1 MKVRN
6 RILLILSLVF
16 AVVLAACATGTATET
31 PATRTPRAETATPEA
46 TAEVVEPVVEE
57 TPVAEATTEVS
68 NIVETAVAG
77 SDFTILVQAIEAAG
91 LVEALSAPGPFTVFA
106 PTDAAFTALL
116 ETMGMT
122 AEELLGQ
129 PELLAGVL
137 QYHVVAGSANAA
149 DLTNGQTLTTLA
161 GLDLTVTID
170 GATVMINNATVVV
183 ADIATSNGVIHVID
197 AVLMPME
204 MPTVDVPAVVE
215 ETEVAPVVEA
225 TMDAEMTA
233 EATEAAVVEPEA
245 TEAPVVEATEAAVV
259 VEATEAPATT
269 TTVITNVCLVADQ
282 GGIRDGN
289 FNALA
294 YVGMQRAEQEFG
306 LQTQIIESDE
316 PADYE
321 PNMETCIRNGA
332 NVIVSVGFT
341 QTDAAVAIANANPD
355 VFIIGVDQFY
365 GEGQPANIVSLLF
378 REDQAG
384 FLVGVMAALVTE
396 SNIIGGVYGRDVP
409 AVVKFRHGFEEGARY
424 INPEITVLGQYTD
437 RFDAPA
443 LGATI
448 AEQFIGEGADVIFGA
463 GGGTGTGG
471 IQYAAEQG
479 VYVIGVDQDEYLT
492 NFGAGDSPG
501 AEFIISS
508 ALKSVDVGV
517 FDMLAA
523 LSGDTTYTFL
533 GGGTYMLEA
542 ANDGIGFAPRHDSDL
557 SDEVVA
563 RVEEVFGLLKAG
575 ELETNVDPVTG
586 AFIVEPE
593 NMQPETM
600 MTAEPEVAPEV
611 EATEAPAVEPEATEA
626 AVVEPAV
633 EATEVPETSAP
644 ATVITNVC
652 LVADQGGIRD
662 GNFNALAYV
671 GMQRAEQE
679 FGLQT
684 QIIESDEPA
693 DYEPNMETCIRNGA
707 NVIVSVGFT
716 QTDAAVAIANANPDV
731 FIIGVD
737 QFYGEGQPANI
748 VSLLFRED
756 QAGFLVGVMAALVT
770 ESNIIGG
777 VYGRDVPAVVKF
789 RHGFE
794 EGARYINPDITVL
807 GQYTDR
813 FDAPALGATIA
824 EQFIGEGADVI
835 FGAGGG
841 TGTGG
846 IQYAAEQGV
855 YVIGVDQDEYLTNFG
870 AGDSP
875 GAEFIISSALKSV
888 DVGVFDMLA
897 ALSGDTTYTFLGGG
911 TYMLEAANNGIGFA
925 PRHDSDLS
933 DEVVARVQE
942 VFELLKAGELETNV
956 DPVTGAFIVE
966 PENMQPET
974 MMTAEPE
981 ATPEN

>member
-1 MKVRN
+1 MKFRN
-6 RILLILSLVF
+6 RILLAVSLVF
-16 AVVLAACATGTATET
+16 MVVLAACATGTSTET

-46 TAEVVEPVVEE
+46 TAEVVEPIVEE
-57 TPVAEATTEVS
+57 TPIAEATTEVS

-77 SDFTILVQAIEAAG
+77 SDFTVLVQAIEAAG

-116 ETMGMT
+116 EALGMT
-122 AEELLGQ
+122 AEELLANT
-129 PELLAGVL
+129 ELLTSVL
-137 QYHVVAGSANAA
+137 LYHVVAGSANAA

-170 GATVMINNATVVV
+170 GATVMINNATVIV

-197 AVLMPME
+197 TVLLP
-204 MPTVDVPAVVE
+204 
-215 ETEVAPVVEA
+215 TEVTEIA
-225 TMDAEMTA
+225 TSSVEMTE
-233 EATEAAVVEPEA
+233 EAMVEMTEEA
-245 TEAPVVEATEAAVV
+245 
-259 VEATEAPATT
+259 
-269 TTVITNVCLVADQ
+269 
-282 GGIRDGN
+282 
-289 FNALA
+289 
-294 YVGMQRAEQEFG
+294 
-306 LQTQIIESDE
+306 
-316 PADYE
+316 
-321 PNMETCIRNGA
+321 
-332 NVIVSVGFT
+332 IV
-341 QTDAAVAIANANPD
+341 
-355 VFIIGVDQFY
+355 
-365 GEGQPANIVSLLF
+365 
-378 REDQAG
+378 
-384 FLVGVMAALVTE
+384 
-396 SNIIGGVYGRDVP
+396 
-409 AVVKFRHGFEEGARY
+409 
-424 INPEITVLGQYTD
+424 
-437 RFDAPA
+437 
-443 LGATI
+443 
-448 AEQFIGEGADVIFGA
+448 
-463 GGGTGTGG
+463 
-471 IQYAAEQG
+471 
-479 VYVIGVDQDEYLT
+479 
-492 NFGAGDSPG
+492 
-501 AEFIISS
+501 
-508 ALKSVDVGV
+508 
-517 FDMLAA
+517 
-523 LSGDTTYTFL
+523 
-533 GGGTYMLEA
+533 
-542 ANDGIGFAPRHDSDL
+542 
-557 SDEVVA
+557 
-563 RVEEVFGLLKAG
+563 
-575 ELETNVDPVTG
+575 
-586 AFIVEPE
+586 
-593 NMQPETM
+593 
-600 MTAEPEVAPEV
+600 
-611 EATEAPAVEPEATEA
+611 
-626 AVVEPAV
+626 V
-633 EATEVPETSAP
+633 EATEVPVVVAP

-770 ESNIIGG
+770 QSNVIGG

-794 EGARYINPDITVL
+794 EGARYINPEIIVL

-846 IQYAAEQGV
+846 IQYAAERGV

-897 ALSGDTTYTFLGGG
+897 ALAGDMTYTFLGGG
-911 TYMLEAANNGIGFA
+911 TYMLEAANDGIGFA

-933 DEVVARVQE
+933 DEVVARVEE
-942 VFELLKAGELETNV
+942 VFGLLKAGELETNV

>member
-1 MKVRN
+1 MKFRN
-6 RILLILSLVF
+6 RILLAVSLVF
-16 AVVLAACATGTATET
+16 MVVLAACATGTSTET

-46 TAEVVEPVVEE
+46 TAEVVEPIVEE
-57 TPVAEATTEVS
+57 TPIAEATTEVS

-77 SDFTILVQAIEAAG
+77 SDFTVLVQAIEAAG

-116 ETMGMT
+116 EALGMT
-122 AEELLGQ
+122 AEELLANT
-129 PELLAGVL
+129 ELLTSVL
-137 QYHVVAGSANAA
+137 LYHVVAGSANAA

-170 GATVMINNATVVV
+170 GATVMINNATVIV

-197 AVLMPME
+197 TVLLP
-204 MPTVDVPAVVE
+204 
-215 ETEVAPVVEA
+215 TEVTEIA
-225 TMDAEMTA
+225 TSSVEMTE
-233 EATEAAVVEPEA
+233 EAMVEMTEEAMVEMTEEA
-245 TEAPVVEATEAAVV
+245 MVEMTEEAMVEMTE
-259 VEATEAPATT
+259 EA
-269 TTVITNVCLVADQ
+269 
-282 GGIRDGN
+282 
-289 FNALA
+289 
-294 YVGMQRAEQEFG
+294 
-306 LQTQIIESDE
+306 
-316 PADYE
+316 
-321 PNMETCIRNGA
+321 
-332 NVIVSVGFT
+332 IV
-341 QTDAAVAIANANPD
+341 
-355 VFIIGVDQFY
+355 
-365 GEGQPANIVSLLF
+365 
-378 REDQAG
+378 
-384 FLVGVMAALVTE
+384 
-396 SNIIGGVYGRDVP
+396 
-409 AVVKFRHGFEEGARY
+409 
-424 INPEITVLGQYTD
+424 
-437 RFDAPA
+437 
-443 LGATI
+443 
-448 AEQFIGEGADVIFGA
+448 
-463 GGGTGTGG
+463 
-471 IQYAAEQG
+471 
-479 VYVIGVDQDEYLT
+479 
-492 NFGAGDSPG
+492 
-501 AEFIISS
+501 
-508 ALKSVDVGV
+508 
-517 FDMLAA
+517 
-523 LSGDTTYTFL
+523 
-533 GGGTYMLEA
+533 
-542 ANDGIGFAPRHDSDL
+542 
-557 SDEVVA
+557 
-563 RVEEVFGLLKAG
+563 
-575 ELETNVDPVTG
+575 
-586 AFIVEPE
+586 
-593 NMQPETM
+593 
-600 MTAEPEVAPEV
+600 
-611 EATEAPAVEPEATEA
+611 
-626 AVVEPAV
+626 V
-633 EATEVPETSAP
+633 EATEVPVVVAP

-716 QTDAAVAIANANPDV
+716 QTDAAIAIANANPDV

-737 QFYGEGQPANI
+737 QFYREGQPANI

-770 ESNIIGG
+770 QSNVIGG

-794 EGARYINPDITVL
+794 EGARYINPEIIVL

-846 IQYAAEQGV
+846 IQYAAERGV

-897 ALSGDTTYTFLGGG
+897 ALAGDMTYTFLGGG
-911 TYMLEAANNGIGFA
+911 TYMLEAANDGIGFA

-933 DEVVARVQE
+933 DEVVARVEE
-942 VFELLKAGELETNV
+942 VFGLLKAGELETNV